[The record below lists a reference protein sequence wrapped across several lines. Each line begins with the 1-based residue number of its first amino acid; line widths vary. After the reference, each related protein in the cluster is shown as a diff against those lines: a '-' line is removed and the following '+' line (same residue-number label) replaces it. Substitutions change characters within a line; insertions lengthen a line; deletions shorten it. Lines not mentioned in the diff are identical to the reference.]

1 MTPLFAFLP
10 NFGPVEI
17 MIILG
22 IALLIFGARRLPELG
37 RSFGK
42 GIVEFKKG
50 LKGIEDD
57 TDDAGSVKSKGEP
70 AAELPRPPQRI
81 TPSGPRFEDSPAD
94 KPAAH
99 S

>member
-1 MTPLFAFLP
+1 MTPLLGFLP
-10 NFGPVEI
+10 GGIGMTEVLIF
-17 MIILG
+17 LA
-22 IALLIFGARRLPELG
+22 IALLLFGARRLPELG

-57 TDDAGSVKSKGEP
+57 TEGAGTNRNES

-81 TPSGPRFEDSPAD
+81 TPAGPRFEESAD

>member
-1 MTPLFAFLP
+1 MTHLLAFP
-10 NFGPVEI
+10 SIGMPEI
-17 MIILG
+17 LLILG
-22 IALLIFGARRLPELG
+22 VALLLFGARRLPELG

-57 TDDAGSVKSKGEP
+57 TESAGTSRNEP
-70 AAELPRPPQRI
+70 SAELPRPPQRI
-81 TPSGPRFEDSPAD
+81 TPAAPRFEESAD

>member
-1 MTPLFAFLP
+1 MTPILGFLQQ
-10 NFGPVEI
+10 FGMPEI
-17 MIILG
+17 MILLF
-22 IALLIFGARRLPELG
+22 IALVLFGARRLPELG

-57 TDDAGSVKSKGEP
+57 TDDAGNNKSEP

-81 TPSGPRFEDSPAD
+81 TPAGPRFEESPAD

>member
-1 MTPLFAFLP
+1 MTP
-10 NFGPVEI
+10 
-17 MIILG
+17 ILG
-22 IALLIFGARRLPELG
+22 LFQQFGMPEILILLAVALILFGARRLPELG

-57 TDDAGSVKSKGEP
+57 TDDAGGKGKGEP
-70 AAELPRPPQRI
+70 SAELPRPPQRI
-81 TPSGPRFEDSPAD
+81 TPAGPRFEESPAD

>member
-1 MTPLFAFLP
+1 MTPLFGLFQQ
-10 NFGPVEI
+10 FGMPEI
-17 MIILG
+17 LILLV
-22 IALLIFGARRLPELG
+22 IALVLFGARRLPELG

-57 TDDAGSVKSKGEP
+57 TDDAGRKNNGEP
-70 AAELPRPPQRI
+70 NAELPRPPQRI
-81 TPSGPRFEDSPAD
+81 TPSGPRFEDSSAD

>member
-1 MTPLFAFLP
+1 MTPLFAFLQ
-10 NFGPVEI
+10 NFGMTEI
-17 MIILG
+17 LIVMV
-22 IALLIFGARRLPELG
+22 IALILFGARRLPELG

-57 TDDAGSVKSKGEP
+57 TEGAGNGRSEP
-70 AAELPRPPQRI
+70 SAELPRPPQRI
-81 TPSGPRFEDSPAD
+81 TPASPRFEESAD

>member
-1 MTPLFAFLP
+1 MTPLLGFLP
-10 NFGPVEI
+10 NLGATEI
-17 MIILG
+17 LILLG
-22 IALLIFGARRLPELG
+22 VALLIFGARRLPELG

-57 TDDAGSVKSKGEP
+57 TDDAGNKNNSEP

-81 TPSGPRFEDSPAD
+81 TPAGPRFEETPAD